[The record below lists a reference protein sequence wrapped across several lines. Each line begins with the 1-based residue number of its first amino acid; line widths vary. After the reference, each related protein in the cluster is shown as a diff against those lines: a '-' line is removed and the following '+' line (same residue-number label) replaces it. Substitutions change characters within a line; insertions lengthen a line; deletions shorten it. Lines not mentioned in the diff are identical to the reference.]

1 MEMGMG
7 REGGGAANVMQQK
20 RRETGGHG
28 AEAEQGE
35 GSKEED
41 REMED
46 QGTQVPRRCRCRCR
60 STRPAEA
67 PPSTPGQRAVT
78 APDKAKGAT
87 TREGEKDEEGTQRK
101 RGETTDA
108 FMLTENRS
116 PVFELLRLPSF
127 LLRARCKRSDRC
139 HETTGLMEKV
149 VRRGIT
155 GSECSL
161 TPTVVGVRSYTV
173 HARYMS

>member
-28 AEAEQGE
+28 AEAEHGE

-46 QGTQVPRRCRCRCR
+46 QGTQVPRRCRCR